1 MPPEEE
7 SKEEEAP
14 EETPA
19 EDIPAPGKPS
29 YIGGFFTGFF
39 KIRDEPSVWGK
50 MVMGSLCLGLIAL
63 GWWFVTLGEAEERVV
78 SPSTRGSPSEVF
90 GTFHSLWFD
99 RALTRNMLASLWRVA
114 QGFGLAVLI
123 GMPLGLLAGTFR
135 RIGAFIAP
143 LVVFFRN
150 VPVVAL
156 IPLTMLW
163 FGIDELQKVMFLFI
177 ACVAFI
183 TFDATQTI
191 SHVPQQY
198 LDTAYTLGAS
208 RTQIIFKVLVPLAM
222 PDLFNSTRLLFGLG
236 FGYIILAEVVNM
248 DKGLGTLIAQSQRRG
263 PREHVYLCL
272 LVIAILAYCIDR
284 LLYWIGKQLFPYRF
298 KEE

>member
-78 SPSTRGSPSEVF
+78 SPSTLGSPSEVF

-150 VPVVAL
+150 VPVAAL